1 MLDKRPS
8 GRLMIFP
15 TNTANIN
22 PGDLMSAFRFRP
34 LCLLLLCL
42 ALPVAAQAAPRQVEV
57 AFVLDTT
64 GSMSGLIDGAKKK
77 IWSIANTIVDQYPGA
92 EIRFGLVGYHDLGDE
107 YVTKHFPLTTDVQ
120 GIYAQLLLFKAQG
133 GGDTPESVNEAL
145 DVAVAKLGWSD
156 SRQVKADRVIFL
168 VGDAPPHMDYDQD
181 RKYPD
186 VIAEAVQKGIIVN
199 AVQCGDM
206 GSTREI
212 WRKMAKLGNGDYL
225 AIPQDGG
232 PVRVIVTPYDEQII
246 IIQRKLNVTIIPYG
260 STLRQSE
267 VKEKARMYEAAP
279 APAAADMSSYVSKS
293 KGGGGVVTG
302 GGDLVED
309 AKEGRVK
316 LDALPQQELPEEMR
330 KMSPAEQSAYV
341 KEKAAEREKLSA
353 ELAELVKKRDGYVR
367 EEEKKAPKGP
377 DDSFDSGVKE
387 TLKKQM
393 K

>member
-1 MLDKRPS
+1 MS
-8 GRLMIFP
+8 FP
-15 TNTANIN
+15 
-22 PGDLMSAFRFRP
+22 RFVF
-34 LCLLLLCL
+34 LGLLLCL
-42 ALPVAAQAAPRQVEV
+42 PAFASFGPSQAAAAPRKVEV
-57 AFVLDTT
+57 VFVVDTT
-64 GSMSGLIDGAKKK
+64 GSMSGLIEGAKKK

-92 EIRFGLVGYHDLGDE
+92 EIRFGLVGYRDLGDE

-120 GIYAQLLLFKAQG
+120 GIYAQLLQFRAGG

-145 DVAVAKLGWSD
+145 DVTVTKLGWSD
-156 SRQVKADRVIFL
+156 SRQVKADRVLFL

-181 RKYPD
+181 RKYPE

-199 AVQCGDM
+199 TVQCGDM
-206 GSTREI
+206 GSTREV
-212 WRKMAKLGNGDYL
+212 WQKMARLGKGDYL

-232 PVRVIVTPYDEQII
+232 RVRVIVTPYDDRIV

-260 STLRQSE
+260 SRARQSE
-267 VKEKARMYEAAP
+267 VESKARMYEAAP

-316 LDALPQQELPEEMR
+316 LDALPQTDLPPEMQ
-330 KMSPAEQSAYV
+330 KMSPAEQAGYV

-353 ELAELVKKRDGYVR
+353 ELAELVKKRDAYVR

-377 DDSFDSGVKE
+377 EDSFDAGVKR
-387 TLKKQM
+387 TLEKQM